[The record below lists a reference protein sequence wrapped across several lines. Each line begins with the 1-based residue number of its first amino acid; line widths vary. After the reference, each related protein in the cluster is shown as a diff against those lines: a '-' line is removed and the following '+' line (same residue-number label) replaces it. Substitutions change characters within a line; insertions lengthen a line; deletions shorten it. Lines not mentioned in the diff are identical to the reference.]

1 MKNTARAILY
11 THSAEHD
18 RILTDA
24 FVIKGI
30 ASKGVFAAKNS
41 ESLEKLIHRPGLTYL
56 VLAAESG
63 LYQIN
68 KILEDIRTN
77 GMSHSKHVMLI
88 TSKENTT
95 LASLALEYGISEV
108 YTGDCSKEGLRG
120 AVGRLVENVPIAS
133 AMNSN
138 LDEVAEYL
146 SSNNLDK
153 AIKCF
158 EAAIRE
164 SKGGSEK
171 LRINIAELYLQN
183 NQLKKA
189 KRILEPL
196 RLKKRRIPSFITYSQ
211 ELP

>member
-1 MKNTARAILY
+1 
-11 THSAEHD
+11 
-18 RILTDA
+18 
-24 FVIKGI
+24 
-30 ASKGVFAAKNS
+30 
-41 ESLEKLIHRPGLTYL
+41 
-56 VLAAESG
+56 
-63 LYQIN
+63 
-68 KILEDIRTN
+68 
-77 GMSHSKHVMLI
+77 
-88 TSKENTT
+88 
-95 LASLALEYGISEV
+95 
-108 YTGDCSKEGLRG
+108 
-120 AVGRLVENVPIAS
+120 
-133 AMNSN
+133 MNSN

-196 RLKKRRIPSFITYSQ
+196 RLQKTKNSKLYYILAR
-211 ELP
+211 LP